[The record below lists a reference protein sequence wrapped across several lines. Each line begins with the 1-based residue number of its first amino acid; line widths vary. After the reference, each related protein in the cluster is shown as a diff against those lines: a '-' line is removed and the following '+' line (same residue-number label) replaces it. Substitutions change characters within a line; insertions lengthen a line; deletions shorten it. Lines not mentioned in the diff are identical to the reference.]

1 VPYSTIGKYYQFAR
15 MDPDDIVRV
24 YVRPK
29 TVDGGNTSWTISC
42 AFPSNDCPSRY
53 THIDT

>member
-1 VPYSTIGKYYQFAR
+1 MPYSTIGKYYQFAR

-53 THIDT
+53 THIGT